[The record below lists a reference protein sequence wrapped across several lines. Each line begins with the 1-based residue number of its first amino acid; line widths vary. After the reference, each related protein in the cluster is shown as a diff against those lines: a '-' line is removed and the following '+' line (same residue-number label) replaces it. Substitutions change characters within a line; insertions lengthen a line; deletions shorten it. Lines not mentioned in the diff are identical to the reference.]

1 MTKAKLFSFVIL
13 LTSAISVS
21 FSEYASTCKNFD
33 CEYKL
38 LSKLIQLEER
48 TAQQENK
55 IALLTAKLE
64 DAEKS
69 PTHDK
74 KIALLAAKLADA
86 EQKLENLNNTL
97 IQTQKFSDGAT
108 YIRWGRTTCPGKAVL
123 VYDGYV
129 AGSHYT
135 HSGTASNPLCLPKD
149 PDFEERT
156 DGFQSATRIYGAEY
170 ETNGYPRWTYLH
182 DHEIPCAVC
191 RIPRN
196 NVLMVPGK
204 NRCHDNYML
213 EYKGYL
219 MAEHY
224 SHASSSE
231 FVCVD
236 GNPETLEGTHQ
247 NLNGKMFY
255 FVEGECGS
263 LRCDPYKN
271 GWELTCAVC
280 SYSYNG
286 RSTSVQPYT

>member
-13 LTSAISVS
+13 ITSAISVS
-21 FSEYASTCKNFD
+21 FSEYASTCKKFD

-38 LSKLIQLEER
+38 LSKVIQLEER

-64 DAEKS
+64 DAE
-69 PTHDK
+69 
-74 KIALLAAKLADA
+74 
-86 EQKLENLNNTL
+86 QKLENLNNTL
-97 IQTQKFSDGAT
+97 IKTQKFSDGAT

-129 AGSHYT
+129 AGSHYQ

-149 PDFEERT
+149 PDYDKHTE
-156 DGFQSATRIYGAEY
+156 GFQYAARIYGAEY
-170 ETNGYPRWTYLH
+170 EAHSYPDWKYLYNH
-182 DHEIPCAVC
+182 DIPCAVC

-204 NRCHDNYML
+204 NHCHDNYIL
-213 EYKGYL
+213 ENKGYL
-219 MAEHY
+219 MAENWKHL
-224 SHASSSE
+224 SSSE

-236 GNPETLEGTHQ
+236 ESPETLEGTHQ
-247 NLNGKMFY
+247 NLEGKLFY

-280 SYSYNG
+280 SYSKNAG
-286 RSTSVQPYT
+286 STSLQPFT